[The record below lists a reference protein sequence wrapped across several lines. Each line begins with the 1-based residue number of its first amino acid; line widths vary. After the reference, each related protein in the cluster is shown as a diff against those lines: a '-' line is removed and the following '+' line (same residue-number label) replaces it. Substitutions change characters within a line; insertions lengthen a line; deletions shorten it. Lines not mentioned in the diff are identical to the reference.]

1 MTTTAS
7 DVVLSME
14 MVSLPVG
21 GTMTRIAWGSTI
33 RRISGARRMPSDCAA
48 SNCPWS
54 TERIPA
60 LTISA

>member
-1 MTTTAS
+1 MLFS
-7 DVVLSME
+7 
-14 MVSLPVG
+14 SLPVG

-33 RRISGARRMPSDCAA
+33 LRIRVTRRMPRDWAA

-60 LTISA
+60 RTISA